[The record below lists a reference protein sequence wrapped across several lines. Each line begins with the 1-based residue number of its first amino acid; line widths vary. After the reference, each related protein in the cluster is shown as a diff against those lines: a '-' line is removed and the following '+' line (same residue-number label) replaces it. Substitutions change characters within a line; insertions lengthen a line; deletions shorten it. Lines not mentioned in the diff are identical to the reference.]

1 MNHRGTHSIDAT
13 RDAANRWLFPDLGD
27 RRAGVRSIWVAASST
42 PSHFVDVTD
51 TLDLGVA
58 SLREHRA
65 YLDGLDDDAVDPDQL
80 LRESARAAG
89 ESTRCAY
96 AVTFQRFPA

>member
-1 MNHRGTHSIDAT
+1 MSAARICTSPTGSFATNGFHIGDCDFVAERVRLRPSPDQLSIDQ
-13 RDAANRWLFPDLGD
+13 
-27 RRAGVRSIWVAASST
+27 VR
-42 PSHFVDVTD
+42 TD

-80 LRESARAAG
+80 LRGSARAAG
-89 ESTRCAY
+89 ESVRCAY